1 MAAYDLS
8 GFDGVLAYGEKI
20 RNIYLSCG
28 WSRQAWV
35 WHEAADTRV
44 FHPQPRR
51 PPEGDVVWIGNWGD
65 EERSEEIREFFVEP
79 VRRLGLQATAYGV
92 RYPDAAL
99 KLLAGAGIR
108 YGGWLPNFEVPKVFS
123 RYRLTVHIPRRP
135 YAAALPGIPTI
146 RPFEALAC
154 GIPLICAPWQDSERM
169 FTPGED
175 YLAVRDGREMAA
187 AMRLLLDDP
196 ERAGRLARNGRRVI
210 LERHTCAHRVDELL
224 RICDQIDLGRPGAAA
239 AKRAAKN
246 VQKRG
251 SR

>member
-1 MAAYDLS
+1 ARMERPRAGGPQRRAPQKKQRLPAAVPRYPPPLVTDRDSMAAYDLS

-135 YAAALPGIPTI
+135 YAAALPGIPT
-146 RPFEALAC
+146 
-154 GIPLICAPWQDSERM
+154 
-169 FTPGED
+169 
-175 YLAVRDGREMAA
+175 
-187 AMRLLLDDP
+187 
-196 ERAGRLARNGRRVI
+196 
-210 LERHTCAHRVDELL
+210 
-224 RICDQIDLGRPGAAA
+224 
-239 AKRAAKN
+239 
-246 VQKRG
+246 
-251 SR
+251 